1 MRTKV
6 RVEDQ
11 VETFVKSLAPEPR
24 RTVRQAIKGL
34 AEDRGDT
41 KPLEGKLSQFHR
53 QRVGHYRV
61 LYPERF
67 EKRTRV
73 IECVF
78 ARERLVVYE
87 MFLRLQ
93 AEELVRW
100 PREKK

>member
-11 VETFVKSLAPEPR
+11 VEAFVKSLAPEPR

-41 KPLEGKLSQFHR
+41 KPREGKLSQFQR

-61 LYPERF
+61 LYPEGF

-87 MFLRLQ
+87 MFLQLQ
-93 AEELVRW
+93 TEELVRW
-100 PREKK
+100 AREKK